1 MKRLLVVALLAGCEA
16 APVEIDA
23 ALRGAELFAAPSF
36 SPSEFN
42 VFSCATCHEVSP
54 ESPTAGPSERGFVA
68 SNLYGVT
75 ERPRWF
81 GGGKVSLYEAVDF
94 CYVYFMRGFPSL
106 DPASPE
112 TRSIYEYLDN
122 QSDGQSRETRPM
134 TVVEHISDPGPGD
147 PAAGEAVWTESC
159 APCHGEAYT
168 GLGRLGPTISVV
180 PEASLEFARDNSVPV
195 RLVIAEKVRHG
206 QFFGVG
212 GNMPFYPLERL
223 SDEALSDLLEYLA
236 P

>member
-1 MKRLLVVALLAGCEA
+1 LRALLLVVLLSGCEA
-16 APVEIDA
+16 PPIELDA
-23 ALRGAELFAAPSF
+23 ALRGAELFEDPRL

-42 VFSCATCHEVSP
+42 VFSCATCHTISP
-54 ESPTAGPSERGFVA
+54 ESPTASPSDRGAIA

-81 GGGKVSLYEAVDF
+81 GGQLISLYEAVDF

-106 DPASPE
+106 DPNSIEA
-112 TRSIYEYLDN
+112 RLIYEYLEN
-122 QSDGQSRETRPM
+122 QSDGRVRETRPM
-134 TVVEHISDPGPGD
+134 TVVEQITDPGPGD
-147 PAAGEAVWTESC
+147 SAAGEAVWAESC
-159 APCHGEAYT
+159 APCHGEAFT
-168 GLGRLGPTISVV
+168 GKGRLGPTISVV
-180 PEASLEFARDNSVPV
+180 PEASLEFARDNNVPV

-223 SDEALSDLLEYLA
+223 SDEQLSDLLEFLA